1 MATQLIDLGN
11 IRFIW
16 KGDHDPTDTYEL
28 NDVVRYN
35 NIVWVYI
42 NPVPAANITI
52 TNTAYWSRMVEG
64 SEIPPTEG
72 QAGKVLKT
80 DGTLTFWSASFDEF
94 RIGADITDFITAA
107 GLTDVALGIQGSST
121 SFVQT
126 ALVNTGAGASS
137 SADFIAYT
145 SNGTNESGWID
156 MGITNGSFNDPT
168 FSLTGPGDGY
178 VFMSGAIAGVVDVDQ
193 YSVAG
198 SNLNLISDG
207 PHGMIAGFIFD
218 LILPVAPTL
227 EGRYTVVSAPS
238 ATQVVVA
245 VPAGYTGGNIALTS
259 VINSQ
264 MNKFTGDGNMVIATD
279 STGLVNNIVI
289 AAGGLQSGNE
299 QIIVTPD
306 NGIEIYDE
314 IFVGTGAKAFNTN
327 AELTNA
333 AAVFELNGN
342 PYAQLAIHN
351 QSSNSSTD
359 FIAYADNGEDAAGWI
374 DMGIT
379 GSTFSQSTFGITGPN
394 DGYIFM
400 EAPVGTS
407 GAGNLVLATGANGSE
422 NKIVF
427 AAGGYD
433 SGNEQMVII
442 PDERVHIE
450 IATPSTSPTT
460 GALTVV
466 GGVGIQGDVNIQGDI
481 VFGGSGTTLAT
492 TTLSVADPIIRVG
505 SDNVAD
511 ATDLGV
517 VGEYATA
524 NASALFTVTNTQ
536 IADNVATITTSAAHG
551 FSAGDVVV
559 IAGVNETYNGTY
571 VIRTAGATTFTY
583 SKTNANVASASATGT
598 AQVTGNRKY
607 AGLVRDASDGVVKFF
622 KDSTVAP
629 TGGVVNFGAAGLAY
643 ADIRTAGITATTLNT
658 SGLIT
663 APGGLTASGAVSLSG
678 TVDIQELR
686 EQIVDVTL
694 ASNVGTLDW
703 TAGNIY
709 YIGTAPTAN
718 MTFNATNVPVDSA
731 KAMTIN
737 VVVTQG
743 STGYIPTTFQIAGSN
758 QTIRWAGGVTPTA
771 TSSANKLDIF
781 TFTLLRT
788 SAGSWIVLGSYNLNF

>member
-16 KGDHDPTDTYEL
+16 KGDWVQANTYEL

-42 NPVPAANITI
+42 NQIPAANTNVTDITR
-52 TNTAYWSRMVEG
+52 WSRMVEG

-80 DGTLTFWSASFDEF
+80 DGTLTFWSDSFDTF
-94 RIGADITDFITAA
+94 LIGQDITDFIDAA
-107 GLTDVALGIQGSST
+107 DLTDVALGIQGSST

-126 ALVNTGAGASS
+126 ALVNTGSGASS

-178 VFMSGAIAGVVDVDQ
+178 IFMSGAIAGVVNVSQ

-198 SNLNLISDG
+198 SNLNLISST
-207 PHGMIAGFIFD
+207 PHGMIAGVIFD

-238 ATQVVVA
+238 STQVVVA
-245 VPAGYTGGNIALTS
+245 TPAGYTGGNVPLTS

-264 MNKFTGDGNMVIATD
+264 MNKFTGDGNLVFATD
-279 STGLVNNIVI
+279 STGLANNIVV
-289 AAGGLQSGNE
+289 ASGGLTSGNE
-299 QIIVTPD
+299 QMIFTPD
-306 NGIEIYDE
+306 EGIEIYDE
-314 IFVGTGAKAFNTN
+314 IFFGTGAKAFNTN
-327 AELTNA
+327 ADLTNA
-333 AAVFELNGN
+333 AAVFELNGS

-351 QSSNSSTD
+351 NSANSSTD
-359 FIAYADNGEDAAGWI
+359 YIAYANNGNDTAGWI

-379 GSTFSQSTFGITGPN
+379 GSTFNQATFGITGPN

-400 EAPVGTS
+400 EAPAGTT
-407 GAGNLVLATGANGSE
+407 GAGNLVLATGANGTE

-450 IATPSTSPTT
+450 IPTASTSPST

-466 GGVGIQGDVNIQGDI
+466 GGVGIQGDVNIAGDI
-481 VFGGSGTTLAT
+481 TFGGTGTTLST
-492 TTLSVADPIIRVG
+492 TTLTVNDPIIRVG
-505 SDNVAD
+505 SGNSSD
-511 ATDLGV
+511 AVDLGL
-517 VGEYATA
+517 VGEYKVGE
-524 NASALFTVTNTQ
+524 VTKYT
-536 IADNVATITTSAAHG
+536 
-551 FSAGDVVV
+551 
-559 IAGVNETYNGTY
+559 GV
-571 VIRTAGATTFTY
+571 
-583 SKTNANVASASATGT
+583 
-598 AQVTGNRKY
+598 
-607 AGLVRDASDGVVKFF
+607 VRDATDGVVKFY
-622 KDSTVAP
+622 KDAEAAP
-629 TGGVVNFGAAGLAY
+629 TAGVVNFSGAGLAY
-643 ADIRTAGITATTLNT
+643 STIKVGDIDSATGTF
-658 SGLIT
+658 SGLLQ
-663 APGGLTASGAVSLSG
+663 APGGLTASGTVTLSG
-678 TVDIQELR
+678 TVDIQEMR

-703 TAGNIY
+703 TTGNIY
-709 YIGTAPTAN
+709 YIATAPTGN
-718 MTFNATNVPVDSA
+718 MTFNVTNLPTTSA

-737 VVVTQG
+737 VIVTQG
-743 STGYIPTTFQIAGSN
+743 STGYIPTTFQIAGTN
-758 QTIRWAGGVTPTA
+758 QTIRWAAGITPVGTP
-771 TSSANKLDIF
+771 SANKLDIF

-788 SAGSWIVLGSYNLNF
+788 SVNTWIVLGSYNLNF

>member
-16 KGDHDPTDTYEL
+16 KGDHDQTDTYEL

-42 NPVPAANITI
+42 NQIPAANIAI

-94 RIGADITDFITAA
+94 LIGEDITDFIEAA
-107 GLTDVALGIQGSST
+107 GLTDVSLGIQGSST
-121 SFVQT
+121 SFVQA
-126 ALVNTGAGASS
+126 ALVNTGSGTSS
-137 SADFIAYT
+137 SADWIAYAA
-145 SNGTNESGWID
+145 NGTNESGWID
-156 MGITNGSFNDPT
+156 MGITNQSFDDPT

-178 VFMSGAIAGVVDVDQ
+178 IFMSGAILGTSVVAQ

-198 SNLNLISDG
+198 SNLNLITSA
-207 PHGMIAGFIFD
+207 PHGMIAGVIFD
-218 LILPVAPTL
+218 LVLPVAPTL
-227 EGRYTVVSAPS
+227 EARYTAASTPTSTQIVVP
-238 ATQVVVA
+238 
-245 VPAGYTGGNIALTS
+245 VPAGYTGGNIALTD

-264 MNKFTGDGNMVIATD
+264 VNKFTGDGNLVLATD
-279 STGLVNNIVI
+279 STGLANNIII
-289 AAGGLQSGNE
+289 ASGGLVSGS
-299 QIIVTPD
+299 QQMIFTPD
-306 NGIEIYDE
+306 EGIEIYDE
-314 IFVGTGAKAFNTN
+314 IYFGTGAKAFNTN
-327 AELTNA
+327 ADLTNA

-351 QSSNSSTD
+351 NSSNSSTD
-359 FIAYADNGEDAAGWI
+359 YIAYANNGVDAAGWI

-379 GSTFSQSTFGITGPN
+379 GSAFDQETFGITGPN

-400 EAPVGTS
+400 EAPAGTT
-407 GAGNLVLATGANGSE
+407 GAGNLVLATGSNGTQ
-422 NKIVF
+422 NKIIF
-427 AAGGYD
+427 AAGGYE
-433 SGNEQMVII
+433 SGNEQMSIT
-442 PDERVHIE
+442 PDLNVHIE
-450 IATPSTSPTT
+450 IATASTSPTT

-492 TTLSVADPIIRVG
+492 TTLSVSDPIIRVG
-505 SDNVAD
+505 SDNVSD

-524 NASALFTVTNTQ
+524 NASAFFTVTNTQ
-536 IADNVATITTSAAHG
+536 LTDNVATITTSAAHG

-559 IAGVNETYNGTY
+559 IEGVNETYNGTY
-571 VIRTAGATTFTY
+571 VIRTAAATTFTY
-583 SKTNANVASASATGT
+583 SKTNANVASAAATGT
-598 AQVTGNRKY
+598 AQVTGNRRY

-622 KDSTVAP
+622 KDSQVAP

-643 ADIRTAGITATTLNT
+643 ADIKTAGIDTATLTA
-658 SGLIT
+658 SGLIS
-663 APGGLTASGAVSLSG
+663 APGGLTASGVVSLSG

-703 TAGNIY
+703 SAGNIY
-709 YIGTAPTAN
+709 YIATAPTAN
-718 MTFNATNVPVDSA
+718 MTLNATNVPTDSA

-758 QTIRWAGGVTPTA
+758 QTIRWTGGVAPTA
-771 TSSANKLDIF
+771 TSSAGKLDIF

-788 SAGSWIVLGSYNLNF
+788 SGGSWIVLGSYNLSF

>member
-11 IRFIW
+11 LRFIW
-16 KGDHDPTDTYEL
+16 KGAWVQANTYEL

-42 NPVPAANITI
+42 NPVPAANILQLQVQHH
-52 TNTAYWSRMVEG
+52 WSRMVEG

-72 QAGKVLKT
+72 QSGKVLKT
-80 DGTLTFWSASFDEF
+80 DGTLTFWSDSFNNF
-94 RIGADITDFITAA
+94 RIGEDITDFITAA
-107 GLTDVALGIQGSST
+107 ELTDVALGIQGSST

-126 ALVNTGAGASS
+126 ALVNTGAGSSS

-156 MGITNGSFNDPT
+156 MGITNASFNDPS

-178 VFMSGAIAGVVDVDQ
+178 VFMSGAIAGVITVDQ

-198 SNLNLISDG
+198 TSLNLISDG
-207 PHGMIAGFIFD
+207 PHGMIAGVIFD
-218 LILPVAPTL
+218 LVLPVAPTL
-227 EGRYTVVSAPS
+227 EARYTVVSAPS

-245 VPAGYTGGNIALTS
+245 VPAGYTGGNVALTS

-264 MNKFTGDGNMVIATD
+264 MNKFTGDGNMVLATD

-299 QIIVTPD
+299 QIIITPD
-306 NGIEIYDE
+306 NGIEVYDE
-314 IFVGTGAKAFNTN
+314 IYVGTGAKAFNTN
-327 AELTNA
+327 ADLTNA
-333 AAVFELNGN
+333 AAVFELNGS

-359 FIAYADNGEDAAGWI
+359 IIAYADNGNDTAGWI
-374 DMGIT
+374 DMGVT
-379 GSTFSQSTFGITGPN
+379 GSTFNQETFGITGPN
-394 DGYIFM
+394 DGYIFY
-400 EAPVGTS
+400 EAPAATS

-433 SGNEQMVII
+433 SGNEQMAII

-450 IATPSTSPTT
+450 IQTPSTSPST

-466 GGVGIQGDVNIQGDI
+466 GGVGIQGDVNIAGNLS
-481 VFGGSGTTLAT
+481 FGGSGSQTGVQTLE
-492 TTLSVADPIIRVG
+492 VAFPMVFVG
-505 SDNVAD
+505 DGNTGD
-511 ATDLGV
+511 AIDLGI
-517 VGEYATA
+517 VGEYK
-524 NASALFTVTNTQ
+524 V
-536 IADNVATITTSAAHG
+536 
-551 FSAGDVVV
+551 
-559 IAGVNETYNGTY
+559 
-571 VIRTAGATTFTY
+571 GATT
-583 SKTNANVASASATGT
+583 
-598 AQVTGNRKY
+598 KY
-607 AGLVRDASDGVVKFF
+607 AGMIRDASDGVLKAF
-622 KDSTVAP
+622 KDTTVKP
-629 TGGVVNFGAAGLAY
+629 TNTVDFTAGGIQY
-643 ADIRTAGITATTLNT
+643 ADIQAAGIVANTLNT

-678 TVDIQELR
+678 TVDIQEMR

-709 YIGTAPTAN
+709 YIATAPTAN
-718 MTFNATNVPVDSA
+718 MTFNATNVPTTSA

-758 QTIRWAGGVTPTA
+758 QTIRWAAGVTPTA
-771 TSSANKLDIF
+771 TSGAGKLDIF

-788 SAGSWIVLGSYNLNF
+788 SGGSWIVLGSYNLNF

>member
-16 KGDHDPTDTYEL
+16 KGDHVQADTYEL

-52 TNTAYWSRMVEG
+52 TNTSYWSRMVEG

-72 QAGKVLKT
+72 NAGKVLKT
-80 DGTLTFWSASFDEF
+80 DGTLTFWSASFDTF
-94 RIGADITDFITAA
+94 SIGADITDFIAAA
-107 GLTDVALGIQGSST
+107 GLTDVALGIQGSSS
-121 SFVQT
+121 SFVQA
-126 ALVNTGAGASS
+126 ALVNTGAGSSS
-137 SADFIAYT
+137 SADFIAYA

-178 VFMSGAIAGVVDVDQ
+178 VFMSGAIAGITPVSQ

-198 SNLNLISDG
+198 SSLNIISSV
-207 PHGMIAGFIFD
+207 PHGMIVGFVFD

-238 ATQVVVA
+238 STQVVVA
-245 VPAGYTGGNIALTS
+245 TPAGYTAGNVALTS

-264 MNKFTGDGNMVIATD
+264 MNKFTGDGNLVIATD

-289 AAGGLQSGNE
+289 ASGGLQSGS
-299 QIIVTPD
+299 QQMIFTPD

-314 IFVGTGAKAFNTN
+314 IYFGTGAKAFNEN
-327 AELTNA
+327 AALTNA
-333 AAVFELNGN
+333 AAVFELNGD

-359 FIAYADNGEDAAGWI
+359 FIAYADNGDDTSGWI
-374 DMGIT
+374 DMGVT
-379 GSTFSQSTFGITGPN
+379 GSSFDQATFGITGPN
-394 DGYIFM
+394 DGYIFY
-400 EAPVGTS
+400 EAPVDTT
-407 GAGNLVLATGANGSE
+407 GAGNLVLATGANGTE
-422 NKIVF
+422 NKIIF

-433 SGNEQMVII
+433 SGNVQMEIN
-442 PDERVHIE
+442 PDVNVHIE

-466 GGVGIQGDVNIQGDI
+466 GGVGISGDVNIAGDI
-481 VFGGSGTTLAT
+481 VFGGSGTTLST
-492 TTLSVADPIIRVG
+492 TTLSVNDPIVFIG
-505 SDNVAD
+505 DGNASDAV
-511 ATDLGV
+511 DLGL
-517 VGEYATA
+517 VGEY
-524 NASALFTVTNTQ
+524 TV
-536 IADNVATITTSAAHG
+536 G
-551 FSAGDVVV
+551 
-559 IAGVNETYNGTY
+559 GTVKY
-571 VIRTAGATTFTY
+571 
-583 SKTNANVASASATGT
+583 TGI
-598 AQVTGNRKY
+598 
-607 AGLVRDASDGVVKFF
+607 VRDASDGVVKFY
-622 KDSTVAP
+622 KDTTVAP
-629 TGGVVNFGAAGLAY
+629 SAGVVNFSGAGLAY
-643 ADIRTAGITATTLNT
+643 TDIRVGAITSTAVTA

-663 APGGLTASGAVSLSG
+663 ANGGFTATTAVSLSG

-686 EQIVDVTL
+686 EQISNVTL

-718 MTFNATNVPVDSA
+718 MTLNVTNVPTDSD
-731 KAMTIN
+731 KVMTIN
-737 VVVTQG
+737 VLVTQG
-743 STGYIPTTFQIAGSN
+743 STGYIPTTFQIAGSS
-758 QTIRWAGGVTPTA
+758 QTIRWTNGAAPIG
-771 TSSANKLDIF
+771 TSSAGKLDIF

-788 SAGSWIVLGSYNLNF
+788 SGAWIVLGSYNLNF

>member
-16 KGDHDPTDTYEL
+16 KGDWDQTDTYEL

-35 NIVWVYI
+35 NIVWVYVNQI
-42 NPVPAANITI
+42 PAADIAI

-80 DGTLTFWSASFDEF
+80 DGTLTFWSDSFDTF
-94 RIGADITDFITAA
+94 LIGADITDFITAA
-107 GLTDVALGIQGSST
+107 GLTDVALGIEGNST

-126 ALVNTGAGASS
+126 ALVNTGSGAGS
-137 SADFIAYT
+137 SADFIAYA

-198 SNLNLISDG
+198 ESLNLISDG
-207 PHGMIAGFIFD
+207 PHGMIAGVIFD
-218 LILPVAPTL
+218 LVLPVAPTL
-227 EGRYTVVSAPS
+227 EGRYTVSSAPS
-238 ATQVVVA
+238 STQVVVA
-245 VPAGYTGGNIALTS
+245 TPAGYTGGNVALTS

-264 MNKFTGDGNMVIATD
+264 MNKFTGDGNMVLATD
-279 STGLVNNIVI
+279 STGLANNIII
-289 AAGGLQSGNE
+289 ASGGLQSGNE
-299 QIIVTPD
+299 QIVITPD
-306 NGIEIYDE
+306 NGIEVYDE
-314 IFVGTGAKAFNTN
+314 IFIGTGAKAFNTN

-359 FIAYADNGEDAAGWI
+359 YIAYADNGVDAAGWI

-379 GSTFSQSTFGITGPN
+379 GSSFSQSTFGITGPN

-400 EAPVGTS
+400 EAPENTT
-407 GAGNLVLATGANGSE
+407 GAGNLVIATGANGTE

-433 SGNEQMVII
+433 SGNEQMSIT
-442 PDERVHIE
+442 PDVNVHIE

-492 TTLSVADPIIRVG
+492 TTLSVSDPIIRVG
-505 SDNVAD
+505 SDNTSD
-511 ATDLGV
+511 AIDLGV

-524 NASALFTVTNTQ
+524 NVSSLFTVTTTQ
-536 IADNVATITTSAAHG
+536 ITDNIATITTSAAHG

-559 IAGVNETYNGTY
+559 IAGVNATYNGTF

-583 SKTNANVASASATGT
+583 SKTNDNVASASATGT

-622 KDSTVAP
+622 KDSSVAP
-629 TGGVVNFGAAGLAY
+629 TAGVVNFAGAGLAY
-643 ADIRTAGITATTLNT
+643 ADIQTAGITATTLNT

-718 MTFNATNVPVDSA
+718 MTLNATNVPTTSA

-737 VVVTQG
+737 VLVTQG
-743 STGYIPTTFQIAGSN
+743 STGYIPTTFQIAGTN
-758 QTIRWAGGVTPTA
+758 QTIRWPNGTAPTA

-781 TFTLLRT
+781 SFTLLRT
-788 SAGSWIVLGSYNLNF
+788 SANAWIVLGSANLNF

>member
-16 KGDHDPTDTYEL
+16 KGDWVQANTYEL

-42 NPVPAANITI
+42 NQIPSANNAI
-52 TNTAYWSRMVEG
+52 TNTTYWSRMVEG

-80 DGTLTFWSASFDEF
+80 DGTLTFWSDSFDTF
-94 RIGADITDFITAA
+94 LIGADITDFITAA
-107 GLTDVALGIQGSST
+107 TLTDVALGIEGSST

-126 ALVNTGAGASS
+126 ALVNTGSGASS
-137 SADFIAYT
+137 SADFIAYA
-145 SNGTNESGWID
+145 SNGTNESGWVD

-178 VFMSGAIAGVVDVDQ
+178 IFMSGAIAGVVTVSQ

-198 SNLNLISDG
+198 SNLNLISSA
-207 PHGMIAGFIFD
+207 PHGMIAGVIFD
-218 LILPVAPTL
+218 LVLPVAPTL

-238 ATQVVVA
+238 STQVVVA
-245 VPAGYTGGNIALTS
+245 VPAGYTAGNVALTS

-264 MNKFTGDGNMVIATD
+264 MNKFTGDGNLVFATD
-279 STGLVNNIVI
+279 STGLANNIII
-289 AAGGLQSGNE
+289 ASGGLQSGSE
-299 QIIVTPD
+299 QMIFTPD
-306 NGIEIYDE
+306 AGIEIYDE
-314 IFVGTGAKAFNTN
+314 IFFGTGAKAFNTN
-327 AELTNA
+327 ADLTNA
-333 AAVFELNGN
+333 AAVFELNGS

-351 QSSNSSTD
+351 NSANSSTD
-359 FIAYADNGEDAAGWI
+359 YIAYANNGNDTAGWI

-379 GSTFSQSTFGITGPN
+379 GSTFSQATFGITGPN

-400 EAPVGTS
+400 EAPAGTT
-407 GAGNLVLATGANGSE
+407 GAGNLVLATGANGTE

-492 TTLSVADPIIRVG
+492 TTLSVSDPIIRVG
-505 SDNVAD
+505 SDNTSD
-511 ATDLGV
+511 AVDLGV
-517 VGEYATA
+517 VGEYAVA

-536 IADNVATITTSAAHG
+536 IASNIATITTSAAHG

-559 IAGVNETYNGTY
+559 IAGVNATYNGTY

-583 SKTNANVASASATGT
+583 SKTNADVASASATGT
-598 AQVTGNRKY
+598 AQVTGNRRY
-607 AGLVRDASDGVVKFF
+607 TGIVRDASDGVVKFY
-622 KDSTVAP
+622 KGANDAP
-629 TGGVVNFGAAGLAY
+629 AAGVVNFSGIGLTY
-643 ADIRTAGITATTLNT
+643 ADIKTANVDATTGT
-658 SGLIT
+658 FSGLLQ
-663 APGGLTASGAVSLSG
+663 APGGLTATGSVTLSG
-678 TVDIQELR
+678 TVDIQEMR
-686 EQIVDVTL
+686 EAIVDVTL

-718 MTFNATNVPVDSA
+718 MTFNVTNLPTTNS

-737 VVVTQG
+737 VLVTQG
-743 STGYIPTTFQIAGSN
+743 STGYIPTTFQIAGTN
-758 QTIRWAGGVTPTA
+758 QTIRWPGGIAPTP
-771 TSSANKLDIF
+771 TSSAGKIDIF

-788 SAGSWIVLGSYNLNF
+788 SAGAWIVVASSNVNF